1 MVQFIDGPGR
11 PSGRQPRRTVMQGA
25 LMSAAMVVAVTLAS
39 TAALAAQIPQQQNGV
54 TYVNGGVG
62 EEEQSAMK
70 AQRADYNL
78 LLTFATQQSGAYR
91 SDVQLDIMDAKGK
104 TMLSAANTGPM
115 FFAKLPPGTY
125 HISAAAQG
133 KTFKR
138 TVKVGNAPKELV
150 LHWENDNPDDPGPQ
164 E

>member
-1 MVQFIDGPGR
+1 
-11 PSGRQPRRTVMQGA
+11 MQR
-25 LMSAAMVVAVTLAS
+25 TLA
-39 TAALAAQIPQQQNGV
+39 AAAVVLAVCLNPAAVLASPTPHQQNGV
-54 TYVNGGVG
+54 TYINGGVG
-62 EEEQSAMK
+62 QEEQDAMK

-91 SDVQLDIMDAKGK
+91 SDVQLDIMDAKG
-104 TMLSAANTGPM
+104 TDLVSAANTGPM

-125 HISAAAQG
+125 RISAAAEG

-138 TVKVGNAPKELV
+138 TVKVGNAPKEMV

-164 E
+164 D

>member
-1 MVQFIDGPGR
+1 
-11 PSGRQPRRTVMQGA
+11 MQR
-25 LMSAAMVVAVTLAS
+25 TLAAVILAACL
-39 TAALAAQIPQQQNGV
+39 TPAAALAATTPQQQNGI

-62 EEEQSAMK
+62 LEEQAAMK

-91 SDVQLDIMDAKGK
+91 SDIQLDIMDAKG
-104 TMLSAANTGPM
+104 TDLLSVANVGPM
-115 FFAKLPPGTY
+115 FFAKLPAGTY
-125 HISAAAQG
+125 RISAAAEG

-138 TVKVGNAPKELV
+138 TVKLGTAPKELV
-150 LHWENDNPDDPGPQ
+150 LHWENDNPDDPGPG

>member
-1 MVQFIDGPGR
+1 
-11 PSGRQPRRTVMQGA
+11 MQR
-25 LMSAAMVVAVTLAS
+25 TLAAVILAACL
-39 TAALAAQIPQQQNGV
+39 TPAAALAATTPHQQNGI

-62 EEEQSAMK
+62 VEEQAAMK

-91 SDVQLDIMDAKGK
+91 SDIQLDIMDAKG
-104 TMLSAANTGPM
+104 TDLLSVANVGPM
-115 FFAKLPPGTY
+115 FFVKLTPGTY
-125 HISAAAQG
+125 RISASAEG

-138 TVKVGNAPKELV
+138 TVKVGNAPKEIV
-150 LHWENDNPDDPGPQ
+150 LHWENDNPDDPGPD

>member
-1 MVQFIDGPGR
+1 
-11 PSGRQPRRTVMQGA
+11 MQR
-25 LMSAAMVVAVTLAS
+25 TLAAVIL
-39 TAALAAQIPQQQNGV
+39 TACLTPAVVLAAPLTPKQQNGI

-62 EEEQSAMK
+62 EEEQAAMK

-78 LLTFATQQSGAYR
+78 LLTFATKQSGAYR
-91 SDVQLDIMDAKGK
+91 SDVQLDISDAKGGNLV
-104 TMLSAANTGPM
+104 TAANTGPM

-125 HISAAAQG
+125 RVSAAAEG

-138 TVKVGNAPKELV
+138 TVKVGNAPKEIV

-164 E
+164 D

>member
-1 MVQFIDGPGR
+1 
-11 PSGRQPRRTVMQGA
+11 MQRA
-25 LMSAAMVVAVTLAS
+25 LASAAMVVAVALTS
-39 TAALAAQIPQQQNGV
+39 TAALAAPTPHQQNGV

-62 EEEQSAMK
+62 VEEQAAMK

-91 SDVQLDIMDAKGK
+91 SDIQLDIMDAKG
-104 TMLSAANTGPM
+104 TDLLSVANVGPM
-115 FFAKLPPGTY
+115 FFVKLTPGTY
-125 HISAAAQG
+125 RISAAAEG

-138 TVKVGNAPKELV
+138 TVKVGNAPKEIV
-150 LHWENDNPDDPGPQ
+150 LHWENDNPDDPGPD

>member
-1 MVQFIDGPGR
+1 
-11 PSGRQPRRTVMQGA
+11 MQR
-25 LMSAAMVVAVTLAS
+25 TLA
-39 TAALAAQIPQQQNGV
+39 ALILAACLTPTAVLAADLIPKQQNGI

-62 EEEQSAMK
+62 EEEQAAMK

-78 LLTFATQQSGAYR
+78 LLTFATKQSGAYR
-91 SDVQLDIMDAKGK
+91 SDVQLDISDAKGANLV
-104 TMLSAANTGPM
+104 TAANTGPM

-125 HISAAAQG
+125 RVSAAAEG

-138 TVKVGNAPKELV
+138 TVKVGSAPKEIV

-164 E
+164 D

>member
-1 MVQFIDGPGR
+1 
-11 PSGRQPRRTVMQGA
+11 MQR
-25 LMSAAMVVAVTLAS
+25 TLAAVVLAVCL
-39 TAALAAQIPQQQNGV
+39 TPAAVLASPTPQQQNGI
-54 TYVNGGVG
+54 TYINGGVG
-62 EEEQSAMK
+62 EEEQGAMK

-91 SDVQLDIMDAKGK
+91 SDVQLDIMDAKGND
-104 TMLSAANTGPM
+104 LVSAANTGPM

-125 HISAAAQG
+125 RISAAAEG

-164 E
+164 D

>member
-1 MVQFIDGPGR
+1 
-11 PSGRQPRRTVMQGA
+11 MQRA
-25 LMSAAMVVAVTLAS
+25 LASAAMVVAVALTS
-39 TAALAAQIPQQQNGV
+39 TAALAVPTPHQQNGV

-62 EEEQSAMK
+62 LEEQAAMK

-91 SDVQLDIMDAKGK
+91 SDVQLDVMDAKG
-104 TMLSAANTGPM
+104 TNLLSVPNTGPM

-125 HISAAAQG
+125 RISAAAEG

-138 TVKVGNAPKELV
+138 TVKVGNAPKEIV
-150 LHWENDNPDDPGPQ
+150 LHWENDNPDDPGPD

>member
-1 MVQFIDGPGR
+1 
-11 PSGRQPRRTVMQGA
+11 MQRA
-25 LMSAAMVVAVTLAS
+25 LASAAMVVAVALTS
-39 TAALAAQIPQQQNGV
+39 TAALAAPTPHQQNGV

-62 EEEQSAMK
+62 LEEQAAMK

-91 SDVQLDIMDAKGK
+91 SDIQLDIMDAKG
-104 TMLSAANTGPM
+104 TDLLSVANVGPM
-115 FFAKLPPGTY
+115 FFVKLTPGTY
-125 HISAAAQG
+125 RISAAAEG

-138 TVKVGNAPKELV
+138 TIKVGNAPKEIV
-150 LHWENDNPDDPGPQ
+150 LHWENDNPDDPGPD

>member
-1 MVQFIDGPGR
+1 
-11 PSGRQPRRTVMQGA
+11 
-25 LMSAAMVVAVTLAS
+25 MSAAMVLAVALTS
-39 TAALAAQIPQQQNGV
+39 TAALADTTPQQQNGI

-62 EEEQSAMK
+62 QEEQDAMQ

-78 LLTFATQQSGAYR
+78 LLTFASKQSGAYR
-91 SDVQLDIMDAKGK
+91 SDVQLDITDAKGAD
-104 TMLSAANTGPM
+104 LVSAANTGPM

-125 HISAAAQG
+125 HISAAAEG

-138 TVKVGNAPKELV
+138 TVKVGKAPKEIILN
-150 LHWENDNPDDPGPQ
+150 WENDSPDDPGPG

>member
-1 MVQFIDGPGR
+1 
-11 PSGRQPRRTVMQGA
+11 MQR
-25 LMSAAMVVAVTLAS
+25 TLA
-39 TAALAAQIPQQQNGV
+39 AVILAACLTPAAVLAATTPQQQNGI

-62 EEEQSAMK
+62 LEEQAAMK

-91 SDVQLDIMDAKGK
+91 SDIQLDIMDAKG
-104 TMLSAANTGPM
+104 TDLLSIANVGPM
-115 FFAKLPPGTY
+115 FFAKLTPGTY
-125 HISAAAQG
+125 RISASAEG

-138 TVKVGNAPKELV
+138 TVKVGNAPKEIV
-150 LHWENDNPDDPGPQ
+150 LHWENDNPDDPGPD

>member
-1 MVQFIDGPGR
+1 
-11 PSGRQPRRTVMQGA
+11 MQR
-25 LMSAAMVVAVTLAS
+25 TLAAVVLAVCL
-39 TAALAAQIPQQQNGV
+39 TPAAALAATTPQQQNGI

-62 EEEQSAMK
+62 EEEQGAMK

-91 SDVQLDIMDAKGK
+91 SDIQLDIMDAKG
-104 TMLSAANTGPM
+104 TNLLSVPNTGPM

-125 HISAAAQG
+125 RISAAAEG

-138 TVKVGNAPKELV
+138 TVKVGSAPKELV
-150 LHWENDNPDDPGPQ
+150 LHWENDKPDDPGPQ
-164 E
+164 D